1 MELQK
6 LENITKDV
14 LREFNGITYSIN
26 TSKKSDSLYLYLY
39 LQGTQISMR
48 IANHQYKN
56 KYCTDIVNKSWC
68 PFAHCTFNHAIKH
81 LHNQFNYILEPI
93 RNFLRLLDFTIGNYG
108 KHYHQRHNNQ
118 DAGMWCGN
126 PHLLPEHMQRE
137 DTMNHKVN
145 IIGIWRQ

>member
-48 IANHQYKN
+48 IANHEYIN
-56 KYCTDIVNKSWC
+56 KYHFKEIIKDKIN
-68 PFAHCTFNHAIKH
+68 PNNLRRAIYNLCISLQRKRT
-81 LHNQFNYILEPI
+81 Y
-93 RNFLRLLDFTIGNYG
+93 FLLNCLTY
-108 KHYHQRHNNQ
+108 K
-118 DAGMWCGN
+118 
-126 PHLLPEHMQRE
+126 RE
-137 DTMNHKVN
+137 NMVMA
-145 IIGIWRQ
+145 

>member
-56 KYCTDIVNKSWC
+56 KYHFKEIIKDKIN
-68 PFAHCTFNHAIKH
+68 PNNLRRAINNLCVSLQRKRT
-81 LHNQFNYILEPI
+81 Y
-93 RNFLRLLDFTIGNYG
+93 FLLSCLDYRR
-108 KHYHQRHNNQ
+108 QL
-118 DAGMWCGN
+118 A
-126 PHLLPEHMQRE
+126 
-137 DTMNHKVN
+137 TM
-145 IIGIWRQ
+145 G

>member
-48 IANHQYKN
+48 IANHEYRN
-56 KYCTDIVNKSWC
+56 KYHFKEIIKDKIN
-68 PFAHCTFNHAIKH
+68 PNNLRRAIYNLCVSLQRKRT
-81 LHNQFNYILEPI
+81 Y
-93 RNFLRLLDFTIGNYG
+93 FLLNCLTY
-108 KHYHQRHNNQ
+108 K
-118 DAGMWCGN
+118 
-126 PHLLPEHMQRE
+126 RE
-137 DTMNHKVN
+137 NMVMA
-145 IIGIWRQ
+145 

>member
-14 LREFNGITYSIN
+14 LREFNDITYSIN

-56 KYCTDIVNKSWC
+56 KYHFKEIIKDKINPNNLRRAINNLCAK
-68 PFAHCTFNHAIKH
+68 FA
-81 LHNQFNYILEPI
+81 
-93 RNFLRLLDFTIGNYG
+93 LRTTLI
-108 KHYHQRHNNQ
+108 
-118 DAGMWCGN
+118 
-126 PHLLPEHMQRE
+126 
-137 DTMNHKVN
+137 
-145 IIGIWRQ
+145 

>member
-1 MELQK
+1 MYEKWFGVGGFMELQK

-56 KYCTDIVNKSWC
+56 KYHFKEIIKDKINPNNLKR
-68 PFAHCTFNHAIKH
+68 AI
-81 LHNQFNYILEPI
+81 HNLCVSLQRKRTY
-93 RNFLRLLDFTIGNYG
+93 FLLSCLDYRR
-108 KHYHQRHNNQ
+108 QL
-118 DAGMWCGN
+118 A
-126 PHLLPEHMQRE
+126 
-137 DTMNHKVN
+137 TM
-145 IIGIWRQ
+145 R

>member
-56 KYCTDIVNKSWC
+56 KYHFKEIIKDKIN
-68 PFAHCTFNHAIKH
+68 PNNLRRAIYNLCVSLQRKRTYF
-81 LHNQFNYILEPI
+81 LLNCLESK
-93 RNFLRLLDFTIGNYG
+93 RLLASI
-108 KHYHQRHNNQ
+108 
-118 DAGMWCGN
+118 
-126 PHLLPEHMQRE
+126 
-137 DTMNHKVN
+137 
-145 IIGIWRQ
+145 